1 MTGSAGPLDG
11 SRTSPVELTGGEE
24 LLWRSLGRITQ
35 LLPRRLEADMVRAR
49 GLTMTEFGVLQNLSE
64 APEGRLRMSE
74 LAAAVG
80 LSASRVTRLVD
91 DLGRRGWVDRERD
104 PLDARGAVASLT
116 DEGEEQRRA
125 ARPQQI
131 LSARRHIL
139 DHVPPEVLHEL
150 GTVLHEIAQAA
161 SDTRTPSSG
170 ALRNP

>member
-1 MTGSAGPLDG
+1 MTGSAEPAGG
-11 SRTSPVELTGGEE
+11 SQASSAELSGQEE

-35 LLPRRLEADMVRAR
+35 LLPRRLEADMVRVR

-64 APEGRLRMSE
+64 APDGRLRMSE

-91 DLGRRGWVDRERD
+91 DLERRGWVDRDRD
-104 PLDARGAVASLT
+104 PVDARGAVASLT
-116 DEGEEQRRA
+116 AEGEEQRRA

-161 SDTRTPSSG
+161 SETRTSGPGAPSG
-170 ALRNP
+170 P